1 MRHSI
6 ETDIQK
12 IRCDINIAVAVVTV
26 LTISTFVRVNKNTRN
41 GNGKSDGIDTS
52 SDQSLQVT
60 SGQQVSR
67 QELANEFPLKHLK

>member
-26 LTISTFVRVNKNTRN
+26 LTIGKFVRVNKNTRS
-41 GNGKSDGIDTS
+41 GNGKDDGIDSS
-52 SDQSLQVT
+52 SDRSRQVT

-67 QELANEFPLKHLK
+67 QELADEFPLKHLK